1 MVISVITA
9 VKNPPAGIVE
19 HCHEVQNQRGVEVEH
34 LVADGSERP
43 LAASLQNRI
52 KENGSR
58 YLWKPDDGFYQGIN
72 NGISLARGD
81 YIHILNLNDGYKD
94 HNVLNRISKELRSDR
109 INACAVET
117 FERGKCGGKPFGKWR
132 LFLNQRYLPHPG
144 LILSR
149 QLIEEVGSYKENY
162 KVAGDSEY
170 IFRCMRHFKIHS
182 IPGVLVKMG
191 KSGISGTY
199 QKTGY
204 NEYREIL
211 KKEYEI
217 PVLFDMIYYVR
228 VLTGHAKGK

>member
-9 VKNPPAGIVE
+9 IRNPPAGIVA
-19 HCHEVQNQRGVEVEH
+19 HCRDVQSQRGVEVEH
-34 LVADGSERP
+34 IVADGSECP

-52 KENGSR
+52 KETGSR
-58 YLWKPDDGFYQGIN
+58 YLWKPDGGFYQGIN
-72 NGISLARGD
+72 NGISVARGD
-81 YIHILNLNDGYKD
+81 YIHILNLNDGYVK
-94 HNVLNRISKELRSDR
+94 NNILNRISKELRNDR

-132 LFLNQRYLPHPG
+132 LFLNQRHLPHPG

-149 QLIEEVGSYKENY
+149 QLIEEVGSYEENY

-170 IFRCMRHFKIHS
+170 ILRCMRHFKIHS
-182 IPGVLVKMG
+182 IPVVLVKME
-191 KSGISGTY
+191 KAGISGNY

-204 NEYREIL
+204 DEYRDIL

-217 PVLFDMIYYVR
+217 PVLFDMIYYIR
-228 VLTGHAKGK
+228 VLMSHAKSK

>member
-1 MVISVITA
+1 MVISVITS
-9 VKNPPAGIVE
+9 VKNPSAGIVA
-19 HCHEVQNQRGVEVEH
+19 HCREVQSQRGVEIEH
-34 LVADGSERP
+34 IVADGSERP
-43 LAASLQNRI
+43 LAASLQKGI
-52 KENGSR
+52 KDTGSR
-58 YLWKPDDGFYQGIN
+58 YLWKPDNGFYQGIN
-72 NGISLARGD
+72 NGISVTRGD
-81 YIHILNLNDGYKD
+81 YIHILNLSDGYMS
-94 HNVLNRISKELRSDR
+94 NNILNRVSKDLRKDR

-132 LFLNQRYLPHPG
+132 LFLNQRHLPHPG

-149 QLIEEVGSYKENY
+149 NLIKAVGSYKENY

-170 IFRCMRHFKIHS
+170 IFRCMRHFNLLS
-182 IPGVLVKMG
+182 IPRVLVKMG

-217 PVLFDMIYYVR
+217 PVLFDVIYYVR
-228 VLTGHAKGK
+228 VLLSYAKGK

>member
-1 MVISVITA
+1 MLISVITA
-9 VKNPPAGIVE
+9 VKNSPAGIVE
-19 HCHEVQNQRGVEVEH
+19 HCREVQNQRGVELEH
-34 LVADGSERP
+34 IVADGSECP

-52 KENGSR
+52 KEIGSR
-58 YLWKPDDGFYQGIN
+58 YLWKPDDGFYQGLN

-81 YIHILNLNDGYKD
+81 YIHILNLNDGYED
-94 HNVLNRISKELRSDR
+94 NYVLKRISKELRIDR

-132 LFLNQRYLPHPG
+132 LFLNQRHLPHPG

-149 QLIEEVGSYKENY
+149 KLIEEMGSYKENY
-162 KVAGDSEY
+162 KIAGDSEY
-170 IFRCMRHFKIHS
+170 ILRCLRQFKINS

-204 NEYREIL
+204 MEYREIL
-211 KKEYEI
+211 KKKYEI
-217 PVLFDMIYYVR
+217 PVLFDVIYYVR
-228 VLTGHAKGK
+228 ILISYARSK

>member
-9 VKNPPAGIVE
+9 VKNPLAGIFE
-19 HCHEVQNQRGVEVEH
+19 HCREVQNQRGVKVEH
-34 LVADGSERP
+34 IVADGSERP

-52 KENGSR
+52 KEIGSR

-72 NGISLARGD
+72 NGISVARGD
-81 YIHILNLNDGYKD
+81 YIHILNLNDKYK
-94 HNVLNRISKELRSDR
+94 NLIVLKRVSKELRIDR

-132 LFLNQRYLPHPG
+132 LFINQRHLPHPG

-149 QLIEEVGSYKENY
+149 KLIEELGSYRENY

-170 IFRCMRHFKIHS
+170 IFRCMRYFKIHS
-182 IPGVLVKMG
+182 IPGILVKMG

-204 NEYREIL
+204 KEYREIL

-217 PVLFDMIYYVR
+217 PALFDVIYYVR
-228 VLTGHAKGK
+228 VLMSHARSK

>member
-1 MVISVITA
+1 MVISVITS

-19 HCHEVQNQRGVEVEH
+19 HCREIRSQRGIEVEQI
-34 LVADGSERP
+34 LADGSERP

-52 KENGSR
+52 REIGCR

-72 NGISLARGD
+72 NGISVARGD

-94 HNVLNRISKELRSDR
+94 NNVLNRISNELRNDR

-132 LFLNQRYLPHPG
+132 LFFNQRHLPHPG

-149 QLIEEVGSYKENY
+149 KLIEEVGSYRENY

-170 IFRCMRHFKIHS
+170 ILRCLRHFKIHS
-182 IPGVLVKMG
+182 IPRVLVKMG
-191 KSGISGTY
+191 RSGISGIY

-217 PVLFDMIYYVR
+217 PGLFDMIYYVR
-228 VLTGHAKGK
+228 VLMSYARGK